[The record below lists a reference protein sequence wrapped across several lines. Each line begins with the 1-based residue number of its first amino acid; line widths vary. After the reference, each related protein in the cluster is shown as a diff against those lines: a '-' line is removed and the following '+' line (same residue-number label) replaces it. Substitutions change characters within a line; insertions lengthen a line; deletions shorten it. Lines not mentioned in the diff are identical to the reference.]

1 LVTKPISE
9 LWHEAARKWVEL
21 EAAANLYEESKSSV
35 LAQLMSKC
43 GDMPVSRAEMTVKAS
58 DGWKEH
64 IERIAKAREAANL
77 AKVEVD
83 YLRMRHSE
91 AMSKEATD
99 RLEAK
104 L

>member
-1 LVTKPISE
+1 MVTKPISE
-9 LWHEAARKWVEL
+9 LWRESATRWVEL
-21 EAAANLYEESKSSV
+21 EAAADLLESTKSAV

-43 GDMPVSRAEMTVKAS
+43 GDMPVSKSEMTVKAS
-58 DGWKEH
+58 PQWKEH
-64 IERIAKAREAANL
+64 VERIAKAREAANL